1 MEILLQFKMG
11 RFYIRFFEQG
21 QEVEWYRLDY
31 ETLTYLVDS
40 LIDICGPT
48 YHSEGF
54 LDAYEDEDDLCL
66 AYYLDDKQVP
76 VPKELTEKYVEFGWG
91 KDRKDLKLVGDR
103 IPIDAD
109 YKFQITYC

>member
-1 MEILLQFKMG
+1 MG

-21 QEVEWYRLDY
+21 QEVEWYRFDD

-48 YHSEGF
+48 YHSQGQF
-54 LDAYEDEDDLCL
+54 GTYEDGDDLCL
-66 AYYLDDKQVP
+66 AYYIDDKQVQM
-76 VPKELTEKYVEFGWG
+76 PKNLTEKYVEFGWG
-91 KDRKDLKLVGDR
+91 KDRKDMKIVGDR
-103 IPIDAD
+103 IPIDGD

>member
-1 MEILLQFKMG
+1 MELLLQFKMG

-21 QEVEWYRLDY
+21 VEVEWYRFDH

-54 LDAYEDEDDLCL
+54 LDAYEDGDDLCL
-66 AYYLDDKQVP
+66 AYYLNDKAAPIPQA
-76 VPKELTEKYVEFGWG
+76 LRDKYVEFGWG
-91 KDRKDLKLVGDR
+91 KDRKDMKLIGDR